1 MERTL
6 VLIKPDAMERKLMG
20 EIISFY
26 EKSNLHIAAMKIIKL
41 SIELAKEHY
50 AEHREKPFFNELI
63 EYITRGEVCALII
76 EGENAIEEVRK
87 INGATDPKNADP
99 SSIRGRYALSKSE
112 NSVHASD
119 SKESAE
125 REINLWFTKLTHAG
139 KKYRHFKGNEYILLH
154 LAKHS
159 ETEEEMVVYQALY
172 GDMGVW
178 VRPKSMFFE
187 KVEINGKLEN
197 RFKEIE

>member
-20 EIISFY
+20 EVISFY
-26 EKSNLHIAAMKIIKL
+26 EKSNLHIAAMKIIKA
-41 SIELAKEHY
+41 SIELAKKHYDEHK
-50 AEHREKPFFNELI
+50 EKPFFNELI

-87 INGATDPKNADP
+87 INGATDPKNAAL
-99 SSIRGRYALSKSE
+99 STIRGRYALSKSE

-125 REINLWFTKLTHAG
+125 REINLWFTKLEKG
-139 KKYRHFKGNEYILLH
+139 KKYRHYKGNEYLLLY

-172 GDMGVW
+172 GEEGIW
-178 VRPKSMFFE
+178 VRPKAMFFE
-187 KVEINGKLEN
+187 KVENNGKLVN
-197 RFKEIE
+197 RFEEIK